1 MPRLPPEARA
11 MLREL
16 AAARCFLRP
25 RTFTG
30 LEVAASIARTIGVL
44 IHGLW
49 LASELAE
56 SLGDDDDL
64 AAESGWVWQILR
76 RNLRPGTCQATTAGS
91 DVLGLFGGEFLVW
104 NRERT
109 GRTGARQLGID
120 EIDGFLPERRPPRPW
135 PTSSTRT
142 NSALWSCGARGGV
155 PCTPTDRA
163 PAVRSAGWLTRV
175 SCAADRR
182 AVPRRSP
189 LVAA

>member
-1 MPRLPPEARA
+1 MPIPRLPPEARA
-11 MLREL
+11 IPREL

-44 IHGLW
+44 VHCLW

-56 SLGDDDDL
+56 SPGDDDDL
-64 AAESGWVWQILR
+64 AAESGWLWQILR

-91 DVLGLFGGEFLVW
+91 DVLVLFGGESLAW

-120 EIDGFLPERRPPRPW
+120 EIDGVLPDAAAAAALADLLNQDELGSPVVWHPW
-135 PTSSTRT
+135 
-142 NSALWSCGARGGV
+142 W
-155 PCTPTDRA
+155 
-163 PAVRSAGWLTRV
+163 RSVHAY
-175 SCAADRR
+175 
-182 AVPRRSP
+182 
-189 LVAA
+189 